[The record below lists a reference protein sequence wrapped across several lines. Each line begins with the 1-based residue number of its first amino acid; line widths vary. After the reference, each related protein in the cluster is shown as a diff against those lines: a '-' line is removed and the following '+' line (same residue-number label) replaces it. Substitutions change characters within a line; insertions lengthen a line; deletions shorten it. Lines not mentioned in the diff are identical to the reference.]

1 MSLKNKKELRML
13 SHSSVPSPKRQMT
26 VDDRL
31 SAPASVLRPSER
43 LEKDLTELNLSM
55 TPKIQEGSFDREI
68 KISKSQANI
77 NDP

>member
-1 MSLKNKKELRML
+1 ML
-13 SHSSVPSPKRQMT
+13 SHSSVPSPKRLMT

-31 SAPASVLRPSER
+31 SAPASVLKPSER

>member
-1 MSLKNKKELRML
+1 
-13 SHSSVPSPKRQMT
+13 MT

-31 SAPASVLRPSER
+31 SAPASVLKPSER